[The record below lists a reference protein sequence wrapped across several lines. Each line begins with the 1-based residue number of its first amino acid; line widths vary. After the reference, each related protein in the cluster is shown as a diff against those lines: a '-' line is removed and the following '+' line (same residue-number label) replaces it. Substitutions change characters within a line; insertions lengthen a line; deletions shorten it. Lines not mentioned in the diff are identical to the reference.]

1 MQLRWNRGSPE
12 RSHESEARG
21 DKYLALIPKPNPNF
35 RKTSLAYAFTCTF
48 ALFCS
53 GSGRQTGIECLPG
66 EYSQTLREQ
75 GVPTTAWLMKKYKRA
90 WLKPTCRSCDSRSH
104 CVCGAVCV
112 LLPVDPTCA
121 SVAVCTS
128 LTTRVL
134 FAAAKSWL
142 FSHSLPVKALCSAQG
157 R

>member
-1 MQLRWNRGSPE
+1 MAHLNAATKARRGEINTSHSSRNQTPISGKLHWHTLLPV
-12 RSHESEARG
+12 RSR
-21 DKYLALIPKPNPNF
+21 
-35 RKTSLAYAFTCTF
+35 
-48 ALFCS
+48 CS
-53 GSGRQTGIECLPG
+53 VQAAVDRLGIECLPG
-66 EYSQTLREQ
+66 EYSQRLREQ

-90 WLKPTCRSCDSRSH
+90 WLKPTCRSCDSCSR
-104 CVCGAVCV
+104 CACGAVCV